1 MKPLPER
8 FAAALA
14 ALPKSPVAGATLVV
28 AVSGGADSMVLWDLL
43 VRAAR
48 WRLVVWHL
56 DHGLRDEA
64 PQDAALITAQAARYQ
79 ALGLKPGE
87 VIIEQAE
94 VGVLARRWKV
104 SLEAAGRRQRYARLA
119 AIARPH
125 GAAAVLTAHHR
136 DDQSET
142 VLANLLRG
150 AGPVGTA
157 GIAPR
162 RLLADDV
169 PLLRPLLEF
178 TRAELRIYATAADVR
193 WLEDASNRDQRH
205 RRNHLRHVVLPQLEA
220 DVPGIAAGLAELGER
235 ARITAAQLEAVVEVV
250 WQQAFTPAAL
260 HLEGVGELTAQQ
272 RLHLWRRLVLH
283 LGIACER
290 AHLERIDR
298 LVSGAPGRRLHL
310 GRWLLLRRGRTLA
323 WELARPPRNERQVAI
338 PGPGDHD
345 FAGEHLSCRVL
356 PRPAHIP
363 FAANEAW
370 LDAASC
376 TWPLCWRSADP
387 RDRFIPLGAP
397 GNQTVVKFLSTRGV
411 PSRLRPLASVVADAG
426 GIVWVPGFGIAER
439 VKIGDATHDVLH
451 LHWTPACG
459 TDARPT
465 VPTLQEDTD
474 GRT

>member
-1 MKPLPER
+1 M
-8 FAAALA
+8 
-14 ALPKSPVAGATLVV
+14 V

-56 DHGLRDEA
+56 DHGLRAEA
-64 PQDAALITAQAARYQ
+64 PQDAALIIAQAARYQ
-79 ALGLKPGE
+79 ALGFVPGD
-87 VIIEQAE
+87 VIVEQAE
-94 VGVLARRWKV
+94 VGALARRWKV

-119 AIARPH
+119 EIARTH
-125 GAAAVLTAHHR
+125 GADAVLTAHHR

-162 RLLADDV
+162 RLLAGDV
-169 PLLRPLLEF
+169 ALLRPLLGF
-178 TRAELRIYATAADVR
+178 TRAELRAYASAADVR

-205 RRNHLRHVVLPQLEA
+205 RRNHLRHVVLPLLEA
-220 DVPGIAAGLAELGER
+220 DTPGIAAGLADLGER
-235 ARITAAQLEAVVEVV
+235 ARITAGQLEAVVDVV
-250 WQQAFTPAAL
+250 WQRSFTPEAL
-260 HLEGVGELTAQQ
+260 HLEGVGDLTAQQ
-272 RLHLWRRLVLH
+272 RLQLWRRLSLH

-290 AHLERIDR
+290 AQLERIDR
-298 LVSGAPGRRLHL
+298 LVGGALGRRLHL

-323 WELARPPRNERQVAI
+323 WELARPPRNERLVAI
-338 PGPGDHD
+338 PGPGDHC

-356 PRPAHIP
+356 ARPAHIT
-363 FAANEAW
+363 FARNEAW

-376 TWPLCWRSADP
+376 TWPLWWRSADP

-411 PSRLRPLASVVADAG
+411 PSRLRPQASVVADAA

-439 VKIGDATHDVLH
+439 VKLGDATRNVLH
-451 LHWTPACG
+451 LHWTPAC
-459 TDARPT
+459 AAPAQPT
-465 VPTLQEDTD
+465 VPPLQDDPDEQ
-474 GRT
+474 R